1 MNIKHLWS
9 VEAHKKNIREIYY
22 IDIQPRIIISFSHDL
37 RIKIFDADDEN
48 KKYEDEFT

>member
-9 VEAHKKNIREIYY
+9 VEAHNKSKREFYY
-22 IDIQPRIIISFSHDL
+22 IDIQSRIIITFSHDL
-37 RIKIFDADDEN
+37 RIKIFDANDEN

>member
-22 IDIQPRIIISFSHDL
+22 IDIQPRIILITSHDL
-37 RIKIFDADDEN
+37 RIKIFDGDDEEKN
-48 KKYEDEFT
+48 IE